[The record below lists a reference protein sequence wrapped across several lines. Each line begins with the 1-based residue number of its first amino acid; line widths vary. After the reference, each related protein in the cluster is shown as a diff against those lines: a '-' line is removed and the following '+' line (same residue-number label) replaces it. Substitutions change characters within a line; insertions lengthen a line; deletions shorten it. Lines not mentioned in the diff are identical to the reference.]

1 VAGERDAANATRSVW
16 SCSTRDLA
24 IAADSV
30 SHSRVE
36 PSMSVKRK
44 VTVPAG
50 SSLSLVP
57 VGDGLAPAVLIVAFA
72 ELALSGWSDLRM
84 AAGGFWGGS

>member
-1 VAGERDAANATRSVW
+1 M
-16 SCSTRDLA
+16 
-24 IAADSV
+24 AADSV

-50 SSLSLVP
+50 RPVSLVP
-57 VGDGLAPAVLIVAFA
+57 VGNGLATAVLIVTSA
-72 ELALSGWSDLRM
+72 EPALSRWSDVRM
-84 AAGGFWGGS
+84 AAGSVGAGS